1 MIANTSCKLGK
12 ADFRNLRQL
21 STFTDSCA
29 EPEIVRVPR
38 IRLLPGERSR
48 EFVLNYALEKKY
60 LESAPQALSDIAM
73 LMLDTGL
80 RLGETLALQWGD
92 VRLEPV
98 GVAKFG
104 FVCVREGKSK
114 NARRNVPLTARAG
127 MMVKRRISQGAP
139 VWPNAGRQ
147 MDGEGGEQPC
157 VFVSHR
163 GGPFS
168 VDTLDK
174 MHADV
179 RTKLNLSKE
188 FVLHSLRHTMLTRLG
203 ESGADAFTI
212 MNVAGHSTVVVSQR
226 YIHPSPESVERA
238 FERLETLNGKGS
250 EAAAQEQAE
259 QETRALSLPTIS
271 TTMDLAEDVVAR

>member
-1 MIANTSCKLGK
+1 
-12 ADFRNLRQL
+12 
-21 STFTDSCA
+21 
-29 EPEIVRVPR
+29 
-38 IRLLPGERSR
+38 
-48 EFVLNYALEKKY
+48 
-60 LESAPQALSDIAM
+60 M

-114 NARRNVPLTARAG
+114 KARRNVPLTARAG
-127 MMVKRRISQGAP
+127 MMLKSRISQGAP
-139 VWPNAGRQ
+139 IWPNASRQ
-147 MDGEGGEQPC
+147 VGGEAGEQPW

-250 EAAAQEQAE
+250 EAAAQELA
-259 QETRALSLPTIS
+259 QEETKALSAPTIS
-271 TTMDLAEDVVAR
+271 TTIDLAEDVIAK